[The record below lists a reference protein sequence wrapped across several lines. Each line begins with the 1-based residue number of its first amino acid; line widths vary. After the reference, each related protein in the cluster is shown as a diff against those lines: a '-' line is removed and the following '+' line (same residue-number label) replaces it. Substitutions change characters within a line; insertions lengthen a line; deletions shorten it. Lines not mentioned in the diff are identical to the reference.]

1 MIENLARS
9 LDQMPAHIRSDAL
22 PGAELIVIPG
32 AGHLTAVEQPQLF
45 NDAVT
50 EFGAALTR
58 TLR

>member
-1 MIENLARS
+1 MVE
-9 LDQMPAHIRSDAL
+9 AL
-22 PGAELIVIPG
+22 PNAELITIPG

-58 TLR
+58 TVR